1 MPPLSAGQPAP
12 GEVVWSARPR
22 SVLLAP
28 SPAPRHSNYTPKHL
42 AERIIHLK
50 AALEDQRNQ
59 VTVLAS

>member
-1 MPPLSAGQPAP
+1 
-12 GEVVWSARPR
+12 
-22 SVLLAP
+22 VLLAP
-28 SPAPRHSNYTPKHL
+28 SPAPRHSSYTPKHL